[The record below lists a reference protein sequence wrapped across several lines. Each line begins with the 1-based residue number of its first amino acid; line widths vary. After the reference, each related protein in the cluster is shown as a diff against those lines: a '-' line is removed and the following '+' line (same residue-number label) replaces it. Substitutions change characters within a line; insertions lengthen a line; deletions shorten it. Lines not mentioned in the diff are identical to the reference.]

1 MTCLLCVVW
10 AICTSVC
17 ILKSKL
23 YRQTHRLWVVHAL
36 QPFVWLSFCRNT
48 LAKPRDG
55 LPCCLRPLSFSEVEK
70 TREEALY
77 DVVLPQRRLPRIPRA
92 GRAGALQNRSSSVLA
107 AGRCALLGCA
117 TPLRLAG
124 RADAVACSWFAGL
137 LRAGGSGG
145 DQVEREDKL
154 FACS

>member
-1 MTCLLCVVW
+1 
-10 AICTSVC
+10 
-17 ILKSKL
+17 
-23 YRQTHRLWVVHAL
+23 
-36 QPFVWLSFCRNT
+36 
-48 LAKPRDG
+48 
-55 LPCCLRPLSFSEVEK
+55 VEK
-70 TREEALY
+70 THEEALY

-137 LRAGGSGG
+137 LRVGGSGG